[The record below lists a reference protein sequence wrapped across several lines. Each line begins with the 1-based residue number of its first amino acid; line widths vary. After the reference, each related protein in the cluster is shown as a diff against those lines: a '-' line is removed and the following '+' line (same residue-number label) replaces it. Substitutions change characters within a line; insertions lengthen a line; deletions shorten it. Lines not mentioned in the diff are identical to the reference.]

1 MADVLNT
8 LKIYKGFHD
17 LVTSDDVKYLFKAIS
32 DARLYIKN
40 VYRHEIEKHSSV
52 KVRLLKSIRFT
63 FIVTNFLP
71 EIVGPLHYVW
81 SQRSRRKTLVGNY

>member
-52 KVRLLKSIRFT
+52 KVRLLCNIGGLFNLGSGR
-63 FIVTNFLP
+63 
-71 EIVGPLHYVW
+71 
-81 SQRSRRKTLVGNY
+81 

>member
-52 KVRLLKSIRFT
+52 KVRLF
-63 FIVTNFLP
+63 
-71 EIVGPLHYVW
+71 
-81 SQRSRRKTLVGNY
+81 

>member
-52 KVRLLKSIRFT
+52 KVRLLCNVAVCST
-63 FIVTNFLP
+63 MVV
-71 EIVGPLHYVW
+71 VGDVHALTM
-81 SQRSRRKTLVGNY
+81 K